1 MLRTINKIYNSLIL
15 TRALELALTHNQ
27 LISLVG
33 IFFLVFWL
41 VLTTYDLLED
51 RYIDDVINIFRSFNT
66 YSRSINWATRRFI
79 LIVKQ
84 LDYLDFFAW

>member
-33 IFFLVFWL
+33 IFFLVF
-41 VLTTYDLLED
+41 
-51 RYIDDVINIFRSFNT
+51 
-66 YSRSINWATRRFI
+66 
-79 LIVKQ
+79 
-84 LDYLDFFAW
+84 